1 MSTIDL
7 TRDSSGGSAAGSP
20 APPPKRRR
28 PSPPEH
34 VYLVLHQLE
43 AAHGTVGDLSGP
55 SGRGVPC
62 YPFTPDTFGTTVV
75 SAHLSPA
82 GAVESAVEVCE
93 EKDIDAGDLG
103 DDISYWIG
111 EGAFQEHDGDAMSF
125 HQRVHIEK
133 RALGP

>member
-7 TRDSSGGSAAGSP
+7 TRDSSGSSAAGSP
-20 APPPKRRR
+20 APAPAPKRRR
-28 PSPPEH
+28 PSPPSH

-43 AAHGTVGDLSGP
+43 AAAQ
-55 SGRGVPC
+55 
-62 YPFTPDTFGTTVV
+62 TVV
-75 SAHLSPA
+75 SAHLSPK
-82 GAVESAVEVCE
+82 GAVESAAEVCD
-93 EKDIDAGDLG
+93 EKDIDKGDAGD
-103 DDISYWIG
+103 DVSYWIG